1 MNRLNRVS
9 ANAPKAPTI
18 NEPAAKITNIGVHK
32 VEKNSSVEAKVRAK
46 IPNVAILTGIMMKAV
61 TGEALPS

>member
-1 MNRLNRVS
+1 LNRVS

-18 NEPAAKITNIGVHK
+18 KEPAEKIKSIGVQR
-32 VEKNSSVEAKVRAK
+32 VEKTSKVAAKVRAN
-46 IPNVAILTGIMMKAV
+46 IPKVAIFTGMMMNAV

>member
-1 MNRLNRVS
+1 M
-9 ANAPKAPTI
+9 
-18 NEPAAKITNIGVHK
+18 GVHK
-32 VEKNSSVEAKVRAK
+32 IEKNSNVEAKVRAK

>member
-1 MNRLNRVS
+1 LNRVS
-9 ANAPKAPTI
+9 ANAPKAPTN
-18 NEPAAKITNIGVHK
+18 NEPAAKINSMGVHK
-32 VEKNSSVEAKVRAK
+32 IEKNSNVEAKVRAK